1 MKQGQ
6 IQIIYVLI
14 ISLTQ
19 NPYKPIPSLIF
30 MENYEKLLDEA
41 YFKIKPIVSSSGRF
55 EIPKI
60 EGHFEGKKTILTNFL
75 QIVSYVRRTPEH
87 FQKFMLREL
96 AASGQIEGDRLVLN
110 MKVPSA
116 KINQKIEQ
124 YVKEFV
130 LCKECGK
137 PDTELTK
144 EDRLSF
150 IHCLACGA
158 KHSVRSKI

>member
-1 MKQGQ
+1 M
-6 IQIIYVLI
+6 
-14 ISLTQ
+14 
-19 NPYKPIPSLIF
+19 N
-30 MENYEKLLDEA
+30 NYEALLDEA
-41 YFKIKPIVSSSGRF
+41 YQKVKKVNTSSDRF

-60 EGHFEGKKTILTNFL
+60 EGHIEGKKTILTNFF
-75 QIVSYVRRTPEH
+75 QIASYLRRNPEH
-87 FQKFMLREL
+87 FQKYMLKEL
-96 AASGQIEGDRLVLN
+96 ATSGQKEGDRLVLN
-110 MKVPSA
+110 NKVPSA

-144 EDRLSF
+144 QDRLTF

-158 KHSVRSKI
+158 KHSVRGKI